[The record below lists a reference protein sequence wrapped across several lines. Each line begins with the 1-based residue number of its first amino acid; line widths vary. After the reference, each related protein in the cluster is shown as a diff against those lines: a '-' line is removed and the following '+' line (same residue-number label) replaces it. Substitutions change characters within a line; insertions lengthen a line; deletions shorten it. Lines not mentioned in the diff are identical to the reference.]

1 MKKVVIIGAGI
12 SGLCTAYYLVK
23 NGYDVTV
30 IDKGDFSTG
39 TSFINAGY
47 LTPSHI
53 ISLAAPGIITK
64 GLKWMFNSASPFY
77 IKPRLDID
85 FFKWAWDF
93 KKSASAANVEKAVPV
108 IKEINLK
115 SRDLYEEILNSGDF
129 NFHYEKQGLLMAYAS
144 EKGKE
149 EEFKLAERAVK
160 EGLEAKIISGETLK
174 RIQPVFS
181 DKVIGAVHYKCDRH
195 TTPNHFMNSLKTWLQ
210 ENGVHF
216 EPGQEVKDIA
226 VENQNIVAVKTE
238 QNSFCAHEF
247 VLAAGSWTF
256 DLAKKVGLNIPIQ
269 GGKGYSIDVKRTTGI
284 SMPAILVE
292 SKVAVTPMDGFTRFA
307 GTMEFSGNNSII
319 RKNRVETISA
329 AVSAYYR
336 NIEISSKEKED
347 SKCGLRPVSP
357 DGLPFIGRTLKYKN
371 LTVAAGHAMMGWSLG
386 PITGKLI
393 SEIIDGQKT
402 SVNLRPFRIERF
414 KKNFF
419 ILFFIKSVL

>member
-1 MKKVVIIGAGI
+1 VIIGAGI
-12 SGLCTAYYLVK
+12 SGLFSAYYLVK
-23 NGYDVTV
+23 NGYEVTV
-30 IDKGDFSTG
+30 IDKGDLTTG
-39 TSFINAGY
+39 ASFINAGY
-47 LTPSHI
+47 LTPSHF
-53 ISLAAPGIITK
+53 ISLAAPGMITK

-115 SRDLYEEILNSGDF
+115 SRDLYEDLLASGDF
-129 NFHYEKQGLLMAYAS
+129 NFHYKKQGLLMAYAS

-160 EGLEAKIISGETLK
+160 EGLEAKIISGENLQK
-174 RIQPVFS
+174 IQPAFS
-181 DKVIGAVHYKCDRH
+181 EKVIGAVHYKCDRH

-216 EPGQEVKDIA
+216 ELGQEVKDIV

-238 QNSFCAHEF
+238 ENSFRAHEF

-292 SKVAVTPMDGFTRFA
+292 AKVAVTPMDGFIRFA

-319 RKNRVETISA
+319 RKNRVETIA
-329 AVSAYYR
+329 GAVSAYYR

-386 PITGKLI
+386 PITGKLV

-402 SVNLRPFRIERF
+402 SVNLQPFRIERF
-414 KKNFF
+414 
-419 ILFFIKSVL
+419 